1 MRSFNVALAVLILAL
16 PGLTLFSACSTPS
29 STSEPKAAIV
39 DQLYSLHPN
48 PAFVAEMTALLEG
61 CGFKVDVYQGKQID
75 VEFYRE
81 LPEHGY
87 QVIILR
93 AHAGLLARRESPEV
107 MAKETTHLFT
117 DEVYTERK
125 YVREQL
131 DDQMVPAEMTKDYPL
146 VFAVNSKF
154 ILESMD
160 GSFNKTA
167 IITMGCSTLCLEDMA
182 AAFSIKGASTYLG
195 WDRFVSIDHVD
206 EATIYLVQR
215 LCVDNLT
222 VAEAVEATMTEKG
235 HDPIFGAILKY
246 YPQKSGDQTINELI
260 ESE

>member
-1 MRSFNVALAVLILAL
+1 MAL
-16 PGLTLFSACSTPS
+16 PGLILFSACPATGPGA
-29 STSEPKAAIV
+29 EPKAAIV

-61 CGFKVDVYQGKQID
+61 CGFKVDLYQGEQVD
-75 VEFYRE
+75 VKFYRE
-81 LPEHGY
+81 LPKHGY

-93 AHAGLLARRESPEV
+93 AHAGLLARRETPEV
-107 MAKETTHLFT
+107 MAKETTYLFT
-117 DEVYTERK
+117 DEVYSERK
-125 YVREQL
+125 YTLEQL
-131 DDQMVPAEMTKDYPL
+131 HDQMVPAEMTKDYPR

-182 AAFSIKGASTYLG
+182 AAFSIKGASTYMG

-222 VAEAVEATMTEKG
+222 VAEAVATTMAEKG
-235 HDPIFGAILKY
+235 CDPVYDAILKY
-246 YPQKSGDQTINELI
+246 YPPQSGDQTIKELI
-260 ESE
+260 KGE

>member
-1 MRSFNVALAVLILAL
+1 MAL
-16 PGLTLFSACSTPS
+16 PGLILFSACPATGPGA
-29 STSEPKAAIV
+29 EPKAAIV

-48 PAFVAEMTALLEG
+48 PAFVAEMTALLEE
-61 CGFKVDVYQGKQID
+61 CGFRVDVYQGKQID

-107 MAKETTHLFT
+107 MAKQTTYLFT

-125 YVREQL
+125 YILEQL
-131 DDQMVPAEMTKDYPL
+131 DDQMVPAEMTTAYPR

-154 ILESMD
+154 IMESMN
-160 GSFNKTA
+160 GRFNSA
-167 IITMGCSTLCLEDMA
+167 AVIMMGCSTLCLEDMA
-182 AAFSIKGASTYLG
+182 AAFSIQGTSTYTG

-222 VAEAVEATMTEKG
+222 VAEAVATTMTEKG
-235 HDPIFGAILKY
+235 HDPIFGAIFKY